1 MRDLSIA
8 SVTVAY
14 NGDQVISRHLDALK
28 RQTHKIDEIVVVN
41 NASTDGTLKVL
52 ASNYPGITVLNQPQN
67 GGVGVGF
74 AAGLTYAALVK
85 NHDWVWLFDQD
96 SVPSSDGLAL
106 LLAGLQH
113 LDAASE
119 NTAILAPVCAQS
131 GTGMIYPGLI
141 WRRGWRFIDLT
152 TQMVPFVFVDS
163 VISSGTLVKR
173 EAVERIGLPR
183 ADFFMDFVDH
193 EYCLR
198 LRRAGYRIAIIP
210 ASKLG
215 HEIGSARRIDVLG
228 LSKKWADHAPWREY
242 YMARN
247 EVFTI
252 WQYYPDWRS
261 KCSTLGRLLRHIFD
275 ILLFGREKIACFMMM
290 VRGVRDGWAGNLG
303 VRDFGTAEALPL
315 TKATTAPHQRRTL

>member
-1 MRDLSIA
+1 
-8 SVTVAY
+8 
-14 NGDQVISRHLDALK
+14 
-28 RQTHKIDEIVVVN
+28 
-41 NASTDGTLKVL
+41 
-52 ASNYPGITVLNQPQN
+52 
-67 GGVGVGF
+67 
-74 AAGLTYAALVK
+74 
-85 NHDWVWLFDQD
+85 
-96 SVPSSDGLAL
+96 
-106 LLAGLQH
+106 
-113 LDAASE
+113 
-119 NTAILAPVCAQS
+119 
-131 GTGMIYPGLI
+131 MIYPGLI